1 MATALNQTTDL
12 LAANNDLTGIFGA
25 NEPTAIGMGRA
36 IEQAGKAGQLVAIG
50 FDGNADLQDMVKSG
64 TLLATAVQG
73 SFQMGELGVNAV
85 ADILAGT
92 PVTDFI
98 DTGVVMVT
106 KENINTPVAQ
116 NVLY

>member
-1 MATALNQTTDL
+1 
-12 LAANNDLTGIFGA
+12 
-25 NEPTAIGMGRA
+25 
-36 IEQAGKAGQLVAIG
+36 
-50 FDGNADLQDMVKSG
+50 
-64 TLLATAVQG
+64 
-73 SFQMGELGVNAV
+73 MGELGVNAV

-106 KENINTPVAQ
+106 KENIDTPVAQ